1 DAGYLG
7 LFAGGL
13 VSTGNGPAQADHVVF
28 GQGGARLDVN
38 IVELS
43 ADAIV
48 EVGEFLW
55 AADGSMTFVEDTV
68 LVEQLK
74 NGVATGLIPD
84 FVKPAQGE
92 SLVVFESGNGLRG
105 GHGVASWSSKVYRV
119 AWGRKAKT
127 KPSHTPIYGGGYR
140 SLGRTANTC

>member
-1 DAGYLG
+1 MSPSLEHGRGRSGGELGAQAGGVPILPGFDEAAVFDADDGDAGYLG

-13 VSTGNGPAQADHVVF
+13 VSTGNCPAQADHVVF

-92 SLVVFESGNGLRG
+92 SLVVF
-105 GHGVASWSSKVYRV
+105 
-119 AWGRKAKT
+119 
-127 KPSHTPIYGGGYR
+127 
-140 SLGRTANTC
+140 